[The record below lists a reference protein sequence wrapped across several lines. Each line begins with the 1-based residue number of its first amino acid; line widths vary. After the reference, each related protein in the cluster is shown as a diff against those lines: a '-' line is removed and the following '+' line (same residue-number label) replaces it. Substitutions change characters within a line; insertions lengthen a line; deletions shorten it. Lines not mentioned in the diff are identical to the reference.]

1 MDMLKSCYM
10 EFKTIIIHS
19 DSDQT
24 IINNVGKLE
33 SSTLMLISNSSKN
46 NIGVAQ
52 YLHMPLFIMTP
63 KSRMAFHDI
72 LMSFKSSPLW
82 NIMAP
87 FLILDKS
94 NRECMNARN
103 ILKTAWEM
111 NVVKSF
117 FLCVNSK
124 NVSMIYTYNPYTNRA
139 PQPWKNVKTTRKRT
153 DGWTMYSKSNRE
165 VEEMEISAVPR
176 YQKGLKLK
184 SPSLIIPP
192 IPTKRAIC
200 RSEEIFAMV

>member
-1 MDMLKSCYM
+1 MEKFFKLLLIGLLLQWKILLVNGLNTKKSNFDRTSIINELAMDMLKSCYM

-24 IINNVGKLE
+24 IINNVGKLK

-63 KSRMAFHDI
+63 KSRMEFHDI

-94 NRECMNARN
+94 NRKCMNAPN

-111 NVVKSF
+111 NVY
-117 FLCVNSK
+117 NYTD
-124 NVSMIYTYNPYTNRA
+124 VSVAEN
-139 PQPWKNVKTTRKRT
+139 
-153 DGWTMYSKSNRE
+153 
-165 VEEMEISAVPR
+165 
-176 YQKGLKLK
+176 
-184 SPSLIIPP
+184 
-192 IPTKRAIC
+192 
-200 RSEEIFAMV
+200 

>member
-1 MDMLKSCYM
+1 MLKSCYM
-10 EFKTIIIHS
+10 EFKTIVIHS

-24 IINNVGKLE
+24 IINNIGKLK
-33 SSTLMLISNSSKN
+33 SSTLMLISNYSIN

-63 KSRMAFHDI
+63 KSRMEFHDI

-87 FLILDKS
+87 FIILDKS
-94 NRECMNARN
+94 NRECMNAPN
-103 ILKTAWEM
+103 ILKTAWKM

-139 PQPWKNVKTTRKRT
+139 PQPWKNVKTTKKRT

-165 VEEMEISAVPR
+165 GMKSYSRVEILFFRVN
-176 YQKGLKLK
+176 
-184 SPSLIIPP
+184 IIP
-192 IPTKRAIC
+192 
-200 RSEEIFAMV
+200 M